1 MLENTHYPPAF
12 SALPYRTR
20 NRRSFDVQRLIGLS
34 LRLATNRQQPPR
46 CDSNRHPQSLCPRRV
61 IHACVLPLPAA
72 PFTVFEALFYPGP
85 QTVPAGIGA
94 FRRQI
99 GQHQPRVLMFFAPVA
114 QQCAMQLAFL
124 ALKCDS
130 PSLPTSALGRHPV
143 GKRLPVIPAFATKRA
158 LVVNAQKRM
167 PFQFDNGFK
176 QPLRLLCLKP
186 CSIQALK
193 PYQQASAHSGA
204 KSVSTNQGS

>member
-1 MLENTHYPPAF
+1 MIKQRCNNQRPTVQENTHYPPAF
-12 SALPYRTR
+12 SAPPYRTR

-99 GQHQPRVLMFFAPVA
+99 GQHQPRVLVFFAPVA
-114 QQCAMQLAFL
+114 QQRAVQLAFL

-143 GKRLPVIPAFATKRA
+143 GKRLSSDTSLRDETCLGCSRA
-158 LVVNAQKRM
+158 GTDA
-167 PFQFDNGFK
+167 
-176 QPLRLLCLKP
+176 
-186 CSIQALK
+186 I
-193 PYQQASAHSGA
+193 
-204 KSVSTNQGS
+204 SVRRWLQITTSRISHDPPTQ